1 MWLSIFYVL
10 SEVDTVSK
18 ADGTPGLVELTRLS
32 LCPAIAEQP
41 NGQLALIHQIHSQ
54 SDGPA

>member
-1 MWLSIFYVL
+1 ML
-10 SEVDTVSK
+10 SEVDRVSK

-41 NGQLALIHQIHSQ
+41 NGQLALIH
-54 SDGPA
+54 